1 MFKTNFSMKSFT
13 GILGSTLIAL
23 MFVTSTDAV
32 AQTES
37 VVVQVAFVA
46 PVILDPETNALEYG
60 SLDDAMLVGETVTV
74 NPDNSTADPQVN
86 SVGGTQASAKLDVT
100 TTPLRPINIR
110 VDTVVPG
117 AHYTLGTWLCDY
129 NTGGQGA
136 CEGPGGLSIPSSSPG
151 PIEIRV
157 GATLTALA
165 TVTAGD
171 FNGTFNVTVTYE

>member
-37 VVVQVAFVA
+37 VVVPVAFVA
-46 PVILDPETNALEYG
+46 PVILDPENNALEYG
-60 SLDDAMLVGETVTV
+60 SLDDAMGVGEQVIV
-74 NPDNSTADPQVN
+74 NPDNSTSDPATN
-86 SVGGTQASAKLDVT
+86 IVGGTQASAKLDVT
-100 TTPLRPINIR
+100 TTPGRPINIL
-110 VDTVVPG
+110 VDLIAPG
-117 AHYTLGTWLCDY
+117 AHYTLGTFLCDY
-129 NTGGQGA
+129 N
-136 CEGPGGLSIPSSSPG
+136 GPGDSGPCESPG
-151 PIEIRV
+151 LTVPLSVAGPTEIRV

-171 FNGTFNVTVTYE
+171 FNGTFNVTVAYE